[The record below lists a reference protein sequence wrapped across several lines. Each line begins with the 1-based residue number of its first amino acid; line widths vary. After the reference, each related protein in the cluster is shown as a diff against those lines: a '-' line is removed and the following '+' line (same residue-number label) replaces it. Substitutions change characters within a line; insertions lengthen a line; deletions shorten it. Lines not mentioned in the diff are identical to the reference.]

1 MPEKVI
7 RVERD
12 MSELEFD
19 AKQIERKVSD
29 LAEAMD
35 QVRNDLATRDDVVVD
50 MKQASH
56 VRLELLAQELQPVFN
71 ELPDDNDQ
79 FEFALTN
86 GENSR
91 LWIDMTSFV
100 RMGRDRRVYEFVKD
114 TRMGR
119 QMLGETADRSAMA
132 KIVTRYIAERMLERQ
147 RMIEGDWVAMA
158 KYDFSNDKPADVT
171 MKSTQ
176 AGNDFWGIVMWT
188 AMGILIG
195 AIAMVLW
202 AWFGDIPAFLGS
214 F

>member
-1 MPEKVI
+1 M
-7 RVERD
+7 ERD

-35 QVRNDLATRDDVVVD
+35 RVRNDLATRDDVVVD

-56 VRLELLAQELQPVFN
+56 ARLELLAQDLQPVFQ
-71 ELPDDNDQ
+71 EVPDDNDQ

-119 QMLGETADRSAMA
+119 QMLGETDDRATMT
-132 KIVTRYIAERMLERQ
+132 KIVTRYVAERMLERQ
-147 RMIEGDWVAMA
+147 RMIEGDWVAMTQ
-158 KYDFSNDKPADVT
+158 YDFSGENDKGKSEKPAERG
-171 MKSTQ
+171 S
-176 AGNDFWGIVMWT
+176 DFWGIALWT
-188 AMGILIG
+188 VLGIVLG
-195 AIAMVLW
+195 AAAMVLW
-202 AWFGDIPAFLGS
+202 AWYGDIPAFINSL
-214 F
+214 